1 MINFRSDIMLCIL
14 QCMYTIEFTNAEAG
28 DILAESQFTRD
39 TDGWFVTVEGG
50 QTKVLT
56 ALPVEFDR
64 VSKKIKS
71 GDLGDLAWYF
81 AAPQKFL
88 GDQSSFYHGSLE
100 FNLVRLCS

>member
-1 MINFRSDIMLCIL
+1 MTKFRLGILLCI
-14 QCMYTIEFTNAEAG
+14 QYIYTPEFIKAETG
-28 DILAESQFTRD
+28 DILVESQFTRD

-71 GDLGDLAWYF
+71 GDKGDLAW
-81 AAPQKFL
+81 
-88 GDQSSFYHGSLE
+88 
-100 FNLVRLCS
+100 